1 MEKRTAVLNEKD
13 TAMYI
18 GMSTSWLRQTRMNGQ
33 IKGRTPGPPYIKIG
47 RSVRYHI
54 ADLDAW
60 LDEHRV
66 IDNWSQR

>member
-18 GMSTSWLRQTRMNGQ
+18 GMSVSWLRQTRMNGQ
-33 IKGRTPGPPYIKIG
+33 LKGRTPGPPFIKIG
-47 RSVRYHI
+47 RSVRYYI

-60 LDEHRV
+60 LEEHRV
-66 IDNWSQR
+66 IGHWSR